1 MRKMAKT
8 QMIIK
13 IKTRRS
19 LPENDA
25 KNVDDEYDQEHNKEV
40 DKDEEVYIC
49 HKTAISAK
57 DKIFL

>member
-1 MRKMAKT
+1 
-8 QMIIK
+8 MIIK

-25 KNVDDEYDQEHNKEV
+25 KNVDNEYDQEHNKEV
-40 DKDEEVYIC
+40 DKDKEVCIC
-49 HKTAISAK
+49 HKTTISAK